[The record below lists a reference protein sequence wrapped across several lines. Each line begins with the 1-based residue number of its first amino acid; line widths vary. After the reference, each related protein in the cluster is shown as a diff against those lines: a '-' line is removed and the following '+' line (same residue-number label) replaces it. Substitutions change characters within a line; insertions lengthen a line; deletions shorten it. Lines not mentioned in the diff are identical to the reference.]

1 MSIARR
7 LSSLAFLALGSLIT
21 LGGQTAWAT
30 GSAAGPAQVGLQ
42 ATTAER
48 ADTSTALFPEDWPF
62 PADRAPAAGS
72 RGMVVST
79 ESLASAAGLAVLREG
94 GNAIDA
100 AVAVHFALAVVYPQA
115 GNLGGGGFMVVRT
128 ADGREATLDFRER
141 APLAAGRDMYV
152 EGDGKVGSSSRTGH
166 LAAGVPGSVAGMAKA
181 HRRFGRLA
189 WDRLL
194 EPARRLAADG
204 FPVSKRLHHALTSQV
219 ERLGRFPATAAIFL
233 PGGLPPERGTVL
245 RQPDLARSLDAISA
259 SGADVFYRGWIAD
272 SVVAEMERGGGLISK
287 RDLEEYR
294 AIWRRPIVIEYA
306 GRRLISMGPP
316 SGGGIVLGEM
326 LGMLERFD
334 LRGLDY
340 RSADE
345 IHLMAEAM
353 RRAYADRNRHLGD
366 PDFVSV
372 PIDRLLSS
380 SYLDSLGKTID
391 PARATPS
398 EPEVEAGPESSQTTH
413 YSVVDAAGNA
423 VAVTTTINGSFG
435 SAAAVRGAG
444 FLLNNEM
451 DDFTT
456 RPGEPNMY
464 GLVQG
469 ESNSIAPGKRMLS
482 AMTPTIV
489 IAPDGRTELVTGT
502 PGGPT
507 ITTSVLQVLV
517 AQLEHG
523 LGAQQAVNAPR
534 VHHQHIPDLLYYERG
549 GLEPSVIDEL
559 ESRGHRLEERAG
571 FSGDVQSIYVA
582 PDGVRYGAA
591 DPRGGGAAL
600 GY

>member
-1 MSIARR
+1 
-7 LSSLAFLALGSLIT
+7 
-21 LGGQTAWAT
+21 
-30 GSAAGPAQVGLQ
+30 
-42 ATTAER
+42 
-48 ADTSTALFPEDWPF
+48 
-62 PADRAPAAGS
+62 
-72 RGMVVST
+72 MVVST
-79 ESLASAAGLAVLREG
+79 DSLASAAGLAVLREG

-115 GNLGGGGFMVVRT
+115 GNLGGGGFMIVRT

-141 APLAAGRDMYV
+141 APLAARRDMYV
-152 EGDGKVGSSSRTGH
+152 EEDEEVGASSRTGH
-166 LAAGVPGSVAGMAKA
+166 LAAGVPGSVAGMVKA
-181 HRRFGRLA
+181 HRRFGRLP

-204 FPVSKRLHHALTSQV
+204 FPVSKRLHDALTAQV
-219 ERLGRFPATAAIFL
+219 ERVDRFPATAAIFL
-233 PGGLPPERGTVL
+233 PDGLPPARGTVL
-245 RQPDLARSLDAISA
+245 RQPDLARSLDAISD

-294 AIWRRPIVIEYA
+294 AIWRRPIVIQYA
-306 GRRLISMGPP
+306 DRRIISMGPP

-334 LRGLDY
+334 LRGVEY

-372 PIDRLLSS
+372 PIDRLLSP

-398 EPEVEAGPESSQTTH
+398 QPEVAAGPESAQTTH
-413 YSVVDAAGNA
+413 YSVVDSAGNA

-435 SAAAVRGAG
+435 SAAVVRGAG

-517 AQLEHG
+517 AQLDHG

-549 GLEPSVIDEL
+549 GLEPSVIDDL
-559 ESRGHRLEERAG
+559 EGRGHRLEERAG

-591 DPRGGGAAL
+591 DPRRGGAAL